1 MGQYQLWYVHFV
13 PAHQTGRP
21 IAKAVSLLLY
31 LLLSLNQRQQS
42 HVNSSFIMYHVIM
55 RSLPPSHGC
64 HVMYQSSIPK
74 VHSIH
79 ATWNYWIYIHRYL
92 FVYFYHARAYHM
104 HMQKIIQIAHQKN
117 LMKVSK
123 EFQAPEGAA
132 NCCQRAQCGIRA
144 SWAQCGIIRP
154 PGTSGRPFSSILLL
168 FFLVKMNVSTYWEP
182 VTGKHSN
189 FKGDHDI
196 CVHIPC
202 VTFLHNLVLND
213 YGPQKMSVRMKR
225 FIVINECIGHII
237 FRYRSVCKFP

>member
-1 MGQYQLWYVHFV
+1 MGQYQLWCVHFV

-92 FVYFYHARAYHM
+92 FIFTMLEHIICICKKSSKSHTKKIWWKLAKNFRL
-104 HMQKIIQIAHQKN
+104 QKELPIAVKGHS
-117 LMKVSK
+117 VGS
-123 EFQAPEGAA
+123 G
-132 NCCQRAQCGIRA
+132 
-144 SWAQCGIIRP
+144 P
-154 PGTSGRPFSSILLL
+154 PG
-168 FFLVKMNVSTYWEP
+168 
-182 VTGKHSN
+182 
-189 FKGDHDI
+189 
-196 CVHIPC
+196 
-202 VTFLHNLVLND
+202 
-213 YGPQKMSVRMKR
+213 
-225 FIVINECIGHII
+225 
-237 FRYRSVCKFP
+237 RSVGSSGLLVPVVGLLVPFCSYFFW

>member
-1 MGQYQLWYVHFV
+1 MIHSLWFIMGQYQLWCVHFV

-92 FVYFYHARAYHM
+92 FVHLLQVFF
-104 HMQKIIQIAHQKN
+104 KKFFN
-117 LMKVSK
+117 LIDHK
-123 EFQAPEGAA
+123 PGA
-132 NCCQRAQCGIRA
+132 
-144 SWAQCGIIRP
+144 
-154 PGTSGRPFSSILLL
+154 FLLL
-168 FFLVKMNVSTYWEP
+168 
-182 VTGKHSN
+182 
-189 FKGDHDI
+189 
-196 CVHIPC
+196 
-202 VTFLHNLVLND
+202 NL
-213 YGPQKMSVRMKR
+213 
-225 FIVINECIGHII
+225 I
-237 FRYRSVCKFP
+237 YRRPYIQLEFTLTEFWMCGCR